1 MKKVWK
7 RGAAFALAASVACS
21 QNVMSLVYSAD
32 KNSDSVEWNTDA
44 EVSVEYLT
52 LQPGETDSAVNL
64 NWYAPTGTEKAIVKF
79 GDRIVEASVEELH
92 TPTKVDKNKYTD
104 TGKMVCK
111 ATVDGLTKDTEYQ
124 YQVSYD
130 DGKTWSEINSYK
142 TAKENEFKFGFTSD
156 PQIKGLFFS

>member
-1 MKKVWK
+1 M
-7 RGAAFALAASVACS
+7 
-21 QNVMSLVYSAD
+21 
-32 KNSDSVEWNTDA
+32 
-44 EVSVEYLT
+44 
-52 LQPGETDSAVNL
+52 NL

-130 DGKTWSEINSYK
+130 DGKHGRKSIAIRQQKKMSLSLASQVILKSRKMERATKKDGTHLMVRTRPVGQLCWIS
-142 TAKENEFKFGFTSD
+142 
-156 PQIKGLFFS
+156 

>member
-21 QNVMSLVYSAD
+21 QNVMSSVYSAD

-64 NWYAPTGTEKAIVKF
+64 NWYAPAGTEKAIVKF
-79 GDRIVEASVEELH
+79 GDRIVEGNPRGGTS
-92 TPTKVDKNKYTD
+92 YTD
-104 TGKMVCK
+104 
-111 ATVDGLTKDTEYQ
+111 
-124 YQVSYD
+124 
-130 DGKTWSEINSYK
+130 
-142 TAKENEFKFGFTSD
+142 
-156 PQIKGLFFS
+156 KGR

>member
-7 RGAAFALAASVACS
+7 RGAAFALAASVAYS

-92 TPTKVDKNKYTD
+92 TPTKVDKNKYT
-104 TGKMVCK
+104 
-111 ATVDGLTKDTEYQ
+111 Y
-124 YQVSYD
+124 
-130 DGKTWSEINSYK
+130 
-142 TAKENEFKFGFTSD
+142 
-156 PQIKGLFFS
+156 